1 MKTVRAGR
9 GHTFFTRRNG
19 EDFRIS
25 RFPGSYQPRC
35 GLRNSYSDR
44 PTLTDAFSASGNGVA
59 NMYSEQDSS
68 QRSKSNSDVRV
79 EWTPWRL
86 THSQFRYRG
95 TPNLIDLG
103 EILLRLY
110 VPIFLTFS

>member
-1 MKTVRAGR
+1 MKIFGSR
-9 GHTFFTRRNG
+9 GFLDLSTT
-19 EDFRIS
+19 
-25 RFPGSYQPRC
+25 
-35 GLRNSYSDR
+35 LRPSQIIQRPSDA
-44 PTLTDAFSASGNGVA
+44 TDAFSASGNGVA

-68 QRSKSNSDVRV
+68 QRSKSNSDERV

-103 EILLRLY
+103 EI
-110 VPIFLTFS
+110 S